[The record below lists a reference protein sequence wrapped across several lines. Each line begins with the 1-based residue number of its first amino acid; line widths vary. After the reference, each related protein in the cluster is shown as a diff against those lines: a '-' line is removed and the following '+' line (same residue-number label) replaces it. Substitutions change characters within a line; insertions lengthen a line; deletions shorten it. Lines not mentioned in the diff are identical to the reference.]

1 MFKVD
6 WKCLLSLRLNDTIA
20 IHWALRTPYPTLP
33 YPLHNLRSSTFET
46 PFAGYHLYFSY
57 ASFSYINCR
66 LHQSLSCV
74 PWRETERV
82 GAMEKTHAEYNLVAS
97 LENICVCVW
106 QAHFRMRR
114 VGVWSVCVCVCVCV
128 CTCLNLGKH
137 IYMCTPASLCTSW
150 MWVALCVCVFAWRR
164 KEENR
169 INQHVSAVG
178 VQRHEAARFRLF
190 SPLMCFDSVGE
201 IKKYRCGNQE
211 QVALRQVTVRHLT
224 AETPKKRRRGG
235 REWKRDG
242 GLRRRSSVFACG
254 GGRRLMLA
262 GILDVICV
270 QL

>member
-1 MFKVD
+1 M
-6 WKCLLSLRLNDTIA
+6 SLESA
-20 IHWALRTPYPTLP
+20 VEWHYSHTLGSED
-33 YPLHNLRSSTFET
+33 PLPHS
-46 PFAGYHLYFSY
+46 
-57 ASFSYINCR
+57 
-66 LHQSLSCV
+66 SLSSSQPPFLHFWNPLCGISSV
-74 PWRETERV
+74 FFIRLLQLYKLPATSVAIMRTLERDGKSRSDGENTRWV
-82 GAMEKTHAEYNLVAS
+82 QPRCKSGEYM
-97 LENICVCVW
+97 CVCLTSPLSYEKSGCLE
-106 QAHFRMRR
+106 R
-114 VGVWSVCVCVCVCV
+114 VCVCVCVCV